1 MLLAFSRCSALLKT
15 GKKKRKVFLY
25 CIVQFVEEISE
36 RALNYLAVSIIS
48 NVAALAQSSAG

>member
-15 GKKKRKVFLY
+15 EKKNYVFLY

-36 RALNYLAVSIIS
+36 RAVNYLAVSIIS
-48 NVAALAQSSAG
+48 NVAALAHSSAG